1 MANTK
6 GISSFELDE
15 LKEVINIG
23 ASHASTALSQMISKK
38 VTLTVPEVVIDKVEN
53 IIKYIGNEKEVVT
66 AVLLRVLGDAPG
78 MMTFFFQKSSEENLI
93 KLLTKKEK
101 KAGSQ
106 LDEFEMSALRE
117 VGNILSG
124 ASLTA
129 FAKFLN
135 INVVHSVSEVT
146 TNMLGAIINTVMAE
160 MAQTS
165 EVSMIAKVNMTVEG
179 ENVKTQ
185 LFFFLDPG
193 STSKILEMTDQKLG

>member
-1 MANTK
+1 MPNTT
-6 GISSFELDE
+6 GISNFELDE

-23 ASHASTALSQMISKK
+23 ASHASTALSQMIMKK

-165 EVSMIAKVNMTVEG
+165 EVSMIAKVNMTVEN

-193 STSKILEMTDQKLG
+193 STSKILEMTDQKMN